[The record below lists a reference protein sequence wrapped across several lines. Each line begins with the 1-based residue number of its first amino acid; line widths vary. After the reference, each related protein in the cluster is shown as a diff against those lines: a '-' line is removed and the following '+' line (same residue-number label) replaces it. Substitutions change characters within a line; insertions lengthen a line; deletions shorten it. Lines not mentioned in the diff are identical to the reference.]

1 MGSMSCISCGYDL
14 SAHTSESRRVVTCPE
29 CGEKDAAREPVRPTA
44 TPFFCA
50 AGTSFV
56 LSIMISGVFHPLGY
70 QAAYWLCFFS
80 LAAMVLQGAGC
91 LRLAR
96 RDQAGEPLARAK
108 LVVGS
113 IWLLMMVWWWGV
125 IVLEASRRS
134 GAFA

>member
-1 MGSMSCISCGYDL
+1 MGAMSCISCGYDL
-14 SAHTSESRRVVTCPE
+14 SAHTSEPRRVVTCPE

-50 AGTSFV
+50 AGACFV
-56 LSIMISGVFHPLGY
+56 LSIMISGVFHPMGY

-80 LAAMVLQGAGC
+80 LAAMVLQV
-91 LRLAR
+91 
-96 RDQAGEPLARAK
+96 ARAK